1 MLICFKGMKESD
13 KVTFEQIFQS
23 KNFPGHGNG
32 RGKEPGVA
40 WDIDSW
46 LASNYGQ
53 HLLYTNCILGF

>member
-1 MLICFKGMKESD
+1 MKESD

-32 RGKEPGVA
+32 RGEEPGVA